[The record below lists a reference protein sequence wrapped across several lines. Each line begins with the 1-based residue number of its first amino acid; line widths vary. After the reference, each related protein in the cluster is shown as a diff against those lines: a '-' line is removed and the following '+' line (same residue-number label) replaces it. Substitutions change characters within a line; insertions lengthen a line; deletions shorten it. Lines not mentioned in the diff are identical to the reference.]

1 MNYVHE
7 YSFYTKSFMKIYYDY
22 FNISFILQKK
32 CSLITKKCKVQKVG
46 KWKEISS
53 RFCLDLLPD
62 SAPLKQLL
70 LTFSFV

>member
-46 KWKEISS
+46 K
-53 RFCLDLLPD
+53 
-62 SAPLKQLL
+62 
-70 LTFSFV
+70 